1 MFTTKNE
8 KPFDKPLPGKIRL
21 KIGDDIH
28 NFLHNQVHPVSTPLL
43 LEKLTRSS
51 LVKAYYSVL
60 LPEHCIC
67 KCCYCEIKH
76 AILDELCKR
85 GQIMLLRSCIDLKDL
100 EKEDE
105 KLPFVSTA
113 DSPCLSVS
121 FKNRK
126 E

>member
-60 LPEHCIC
+60 LPEHWIC

-105 KLPFVSTA
+105 KLPFVSIA
-113 DSPCLSVS
+113 DSPCQL
-121 FKNRK
+121 F
-126 E
+126 